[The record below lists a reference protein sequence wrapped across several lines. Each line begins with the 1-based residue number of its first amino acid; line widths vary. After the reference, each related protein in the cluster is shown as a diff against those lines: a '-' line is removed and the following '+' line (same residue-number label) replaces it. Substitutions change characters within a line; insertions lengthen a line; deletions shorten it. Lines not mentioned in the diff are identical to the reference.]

1 MLRQGD
7 HHALDLPKP
16 HSIAAVPNV
25 CVRPPTCA
33 HEVFEINA
41 DPVDAI
47 HEFSCSRH
55 VASDACAGCESGGVQ
70 APLDDSSCDGARMV
84 EAERVSGQRDGSVTK
99 DARMKPSARA
109 TGMLCAS
116 GRAHR
121 AFRMTETR
129 SEPTH
134 CAVAEMRAE
143 RKRTREVVGVTR
155 MHVEMV
161 GTPRGVP
168 LVRSF
173 GASGVL
179 CGLGTLSRRSRRAVS
194 LFRPRRRETSRAGAR
209 RRLRREELKE
219 RHGRA
224 MNRSVSRMRGP
235 KLFVRAS
242 TRVARVDEVRVECS
256 RGYVNET
263 RPR

>member
-1 MLRQGD
+1 
-7 HHALDLPKP
+7 
-16 HSIAAVPNV
+16 
-25 CVRPPTCA
+25 
-33 HEVFEINA
+33 
-41 DPVDAI
+41 
-47 HEFSCSRH
+47 
-55 VASDACAGCESGGVQ
+55 
-70 APLDDSSCDGARMV
+70 MV

-134 CAVAEMRAE
+134 CAVAEMRAD

-179 CGLGTLSRRSRRAVS
+179 CGLGTLCSRNRRRSRFS
-194 LFRPRRRETSRAGAR
+194 SRRETSRAGAR

-242 TRVARVDEVRVECS
+242 TWVARVDEVRARVLSWSTQTKRERAETHNCIRTS
-256 RGYVNET
+256 RMMAFFSSPLS
-263 RPR
+263 RAPD

>member
-1 MLRQGD
+1 
-7 HHALDLPKP
+7 
-16 HSIAAVPNV
+16 
-25 CVRPPTCA
+25 
-33 HEVFEINA
+33 
-41 DPVDAI
+41 
-47 HEFSCSRH
+47 
-55 VASDACAGCESGGVQ
+55 
-70 APLDDSSCDGARMV
+70 MV
-84 EAERVSGQRDGSVTK
+84 ETERVSGQPDGSVTE

-109 TGMLCAS
+109 TGMLSAS
-116 GRAHR
+116 GQGYR
-121 AFRMTETR
+121 AFRSKR
-129 SEPTH
+129 HAGSEE
-134 CAVAEMRAE
+134 AQGVVAEMRAD

-155 MHVEMV
+155 IHVEMV

-179 CGLGTLSRRSRRAVS
+179 CGSGTLCWRSGRPSRFSS
-194 LFRPRRRETSRAGAR
+194 RRETSRAGAR

-242 TRVARVDEVRVECS
+242 TWVARVDEVRARVLSWSTQTKRE
-256 RGYVNET
+256 RAET
-263 RPR
+263 HSCI

>member
-1 MLRQGD
+1 
-7 HHALDLPKP
+7 
-16 HSIAAVPNV
+16 V
-25 CVRPPTCA
+25 
-33 HEVFEINA
+33 
-41 DPVDAI
+41 
-47 HEFSCSRH
+47 
-55 VASDACAGCESGGVQ
+55 
-70 APLDDSSCDGARMV
+70 
-84 EAERVSGQRDGSVTK
+84 
-99 DARMKPSARA
+99 
-109 TGMLCAS
+109 
-116 GRAHR
+116 
-121 AFRMTETR
+121 
-129 SEPTH
+129 
-134 CAVAEMRAE
+134 VAEMRAD

-155 MHVEMV
+155 IHVEMV

-242 TRVARVDEVRVECS
+242 TWVARVDEVRVECS
-256 RGYVNET
+256 RGYAKRNATAQKRTAVFEPVAGWRFFLRATFITLTLNISV
-263 RPR
+263 RA